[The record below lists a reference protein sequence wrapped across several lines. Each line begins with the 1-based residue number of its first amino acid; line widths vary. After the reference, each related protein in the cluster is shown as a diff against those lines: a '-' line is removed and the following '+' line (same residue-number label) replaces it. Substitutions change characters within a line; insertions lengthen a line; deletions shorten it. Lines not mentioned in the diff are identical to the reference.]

1 MSSSLSCPTIDEVYA
16 AQNRLNG
23 IITRTP
29 LLKLN
34 YEIPGIEI
42 YLKCEQLQPIS
53 SFKLRGAGNAIKT
66 LPAEQIQN
74 GVVTASAG
82 NMAQGVA
89 WIARKENIKCQ
100 VLVPDTANEVKL
112 QAIERLGGEV
122 TKCSFEQ
129 WWQAIVTH
137 QCPMLNGHFIHP
149 VCDRNV
155 MAGNGTIA
163 LEILEELPEC
173 DAILGK
179 EKFFIFILFSHNIY
193 IQYPM
198 VVVL

>member
-1 MSSSLSCPTIDEVYA
+1 MSPPLSIPTIEEVTA
-16 AQNRLNG
+16 AQSRLHG
-23 IITRTP
+23 IAIRTP

-34 YEIPGIEI
+34 YEIPDIEI
-42 YLKCEQLQPIS
+42 YLKCEQFQPIS
-53 SFKLRGAGNAIKT
+53 SFKIRGAGNAFLILSEEDKK
-66 LPAEQIQN
+66 N
-74 GVVTASAG
+74 GVAVPSAG

-89 WIARKENIKCQ
+89 WMARREKINCQ

-112 QAIERLGGEV
+112 KEIERLGGKV

-137 QCPMLNGHFIHP
+137 RCPMLPGHFIHP

-155 MAGNGTIA
+155 IAGHGTIA
-163 LEILEELPEC
+163 MEILDDLPDC

-179 EKFFIFILFSHNIY
+179 FHKLS
-193 IQYPM
+193 
-198 VVVL
+198 L

>member
-1 MSSSLSCPTIDEVYA
+1 MSSILTAPSIEEVYA
-16 AQNRLNG
+16 AQSRLEG
-23 IITRTP
+23 ITNRTP

-34 YEIPGIEI
+34 YDLPGIEL

-53 SFKLRGAGNAIKT
+53 TFKLRAAANA
-66 LPAEQIQN
+66 LQILSPEVKRN

-82 NMAQGVA
+82 NMAQGLA
-89 WIARKENIKCQ
+89 WIARKENIPCR

-112 QAIERLGGEV
+112 KAIERLGGKI
-122 TKCSFEQ
+122 TKCTFEQ

-137 QCPMLNGHFIHP
+137 QCPMLEGHFIHP

-163 LEILEELPEC
+163 LEILDELPDC

-179 EKFFIFILFSHNIY
+179 MLWIVET
-193 IQYPM
+193 
-198 VVVL
+198 